1 MRNIVSEKLSA
12 IKDLWKKA
20 YPDYDKS
27 EFNFDQNM
35 QIRNEVMRR
44 IKFEQLKRSSL
55 GNFVRDAK
63 SYLFNQ
69 RKQSVENVKTKRDLL
84 QFFNEDIKV
93 AKDEKH
99 DDKIIDQTLK
109 PKQKEYIKFV
119 LNTLKRDG
127 QKGRV
132 KDQHVKKMLLDLY
145 SFDLKHSIKD
155 KTVKINPLHLY
166 NSNAENL
173 VNKYNNSKSLDTTL
187 RNDILRKVVPKF
199 EGFIIS

>member
-1 MRNIVSEKLSA
+1 MK
-12 IKDLWKKA
+12 
-20 YPDYDKS
+20 
-27 EFNFDQNM
+27 
-35 QIRNEVMRR
+35 
-44 IKFEQLKRSSL
+44 
-55 GNFVRDAK
+55 
-63 SYLFNQ
+63 
-69 RKQSVENVKTKRDLL
+69 
-84 QFFNEDIKV
+84 
-93 AKDEKH
+93 KH

-199 EGFIIS
+199 EGFIISSCIEN

>member
-93 AKDEKH
+93 AKDEK
-99 DDKIIDQTLK
+99 TWW
-109 PKQKEYIKFV
+109 
-119 LNTLKRDG
+119 
-127 QKGRV
+127 
-132 KDQHVKKMLLDLY
+132 
-145 SFDLKHSIKD
+145 
-155 KTVKINPLHLY
+155 
-166 NSNAENL
+166 
-173 VNKYNNSKSLDTTL
+173 
-187 RNDILRKVVPKF
+187 
-199 EGFIIS
+199 